1 MSETIDA
8 AVKKLADEKEKSKQN
23 KNAYM
28 AQSIADYVIEACQ
41 SDETLAKLVLQEQK
55 TLDKCIAY
63 IAQKAQEYVPKEHG
77 SVVCIPMPADTVY
90 GWVREYYNLDDAAIE
105 AENKRKKEEA
115 DKRAAEERA
124 KAEECR
130 RKAEAEK
137 KKTEAEKKAEKA
149 AEKEAKKQEAGQIS
163 FF

>member
-1 MSETIDA
+1 MSEAIDA
-8 AVKKLADEKEKSKQN
+8 AMKKLDAEKEDSKKN
-23 KNAYM
+23 VNAYM
-28 AQSIADYVIEACQ
+28 AESIADYAIEACQ
-41 SDETLAKLVLQEQK
+41 SDEALAKLILQEQK

-63 IAQKAQEYVPKEHG
+63 ITQKAKEYVPKEHG
-77 SVVCIPMPADTVY
+77 NTACVPMPADTVY
-90 GWVREYYNLDDAAIE
+90 GWMREYYNLDDAAIE

-124 KAEECR
+124 KSAER
-130 RKAEAEK
+130 RKQQEEEK

-149 AEKEAKKQEAGQIS
+149 AEKEAKKQDAGQIS